1 MRFGGDAVRSM
12 AEAARAGG
20 GAEVVP
26 VGILGA
32 VWPGDVV
39 WARVGGGGGAAGFV
53 ASEPA
58 YNNLRL
64 GNRARQLLK
73 LTFLFT
79 QRLSSL
85 SYTKL
90 LSSPSVALTGPLDPS
105 LLHQRLN
112 QPDGCW
118 LGFVPLKTM

>member
-1 MRFGGDAVRSM
+1 MRFGGEAVRSM

-20 GAEVVP
+20 GASVVP
-26 VGILGA
+26 AAILGA
-32 VWPGDVV
+32 VCPGDAV
-39 WARVGGGGGAAGFV
+39 WARVGGGGGPAGFV
-53 ASEPA
+53 ASAPA

-64 GNRARQLLK
+64 GNRVHPLLE

-90 LSSPSVALTGPLDPS
+90 LSSPSVALTGPPDPS
-105 LLHQRLN
+105 LFHQRLN
-112 QPDGCW
+112 QLDELDDC
-118 LGFVPLKTM
+118 